1 MEGNPTVSYS
11 IGLIEGYLESLIS
24 ENQAGADTV
33 LEYLKVIENGYNE
46 QSRKIR
52 EYETKL
58 QEIQL
63 NLDGWKRV

>member
-1 MEGNPTVSYS
+1 MDGNPTVSYS

-33 LEYLKVIENGYNE
+33 LEYLKVIETAYNE
-46 QSRKIR
+46 QSRKIMD
-52 EYETKL
+52 YETKL
-58 QEIQL
+58 SEIQL

>member
-1 MEGNPTVSYS
+1 MDGNPTVSYS

-33 LEYLKVIENGYNE
+33 LEYLKVIETAYNE
-46 QSRKIR
+46 QSRKIA
-52 EYETKL
+52 EYETQL
-58 QEIQL
+58 AEIRL